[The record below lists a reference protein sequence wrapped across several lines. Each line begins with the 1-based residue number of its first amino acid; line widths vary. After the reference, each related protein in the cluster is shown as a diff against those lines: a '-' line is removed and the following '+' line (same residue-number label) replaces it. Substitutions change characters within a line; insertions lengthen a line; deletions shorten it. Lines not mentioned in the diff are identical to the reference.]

1 MHTQFKFRRQC
12 YCEDMSSKLCPD
24 ANCFVQYIPPTTSNT
39 MFGSMLITPQIFSI
53 CNACNG
59 KDIYLSS
66 CSMCLCMLAI
76 IKSDLSLLC
85 GLCLGRLWSSVLFQK
100 EHTYIWPIK
109 TKTRFTFTYNVVG
122 EKKSRHETPTTATTT
137 SLQKNH
143 KRL

>member
-1 MHTQFKFRRQC
+1 MLLRRHVFKVMPRCKLFRAIYRQRRRISC
-12 YCEDMSSKLCPD
+12 L
-24 ANCFVQYIPPTTSNT
+24 
-39 MFGSMLITPQIFSI
+39 PQIFSI

-76 IKSDLSLLC
+76 IKSDLSLWC

-100 EHTYIWPIK
+100 EHTYIWPIQ
-109 TKTRFTFTYNVVG
+109 TKTYQMTKKNNVCCVGLFSRFTFTYNVVG
-122 EKKSRHETPTTATTT
+122 KKKSRHETPTTATTT

>member
-1 MHTQFKFRRQC
+1 MLLRRHVFKVMPRCKLFRAIYRQRRRISC
-12 YCEDMSSKLCPD
+12 L
-24 ANCFVQYIPPTTSNT
+24 
-39 MFGSMLITPQIFSI
+39 PQIFSI

-76 IKSDLSLLC
+76 IKSDLSLWC